1 MEKGE
6 RQTFSRNERL
16 RGSSLIDDLFKTGNF
31 FTTSLFRVIWMIP
44 SEQIPSPAQIAVSVP
59 KRAFRH
65 ANDRNL
71 LKRRIRESYRRRKQ
85 SLYSFLIEEDIRLI
99 FILIY
104 RSNRIEDFSTIDRSV
119 KEAIDR
125 LCKNAA
131 LKHGKS

>member
-1 MEKGE
+1 
-6 RQTFSRNERL
+6 
-16 RGSSLIDDLFKTGNF
+16 
-31 FTTSLFRVIWMIP
+31 
-44 SEQIPSPAQIAVSVP
+44 VP

-85 SLYSFLIEEDIRLI
+85 SLYSFLIEEDIRLV

-104 RSNRIEDFSTIDRSV
+104 RSNQIEDFSAIDRSV
-119 KEAIDR
+119 KETIDR

-131 LKHGKS
+131 MKHGKS

>member
-1 MEKGE
+1 MEKDE

-16 RGSSLIDDLFKTGNF
+16 CRSRLIDDLFKTGNF
-31 FTTSLFRVIWMIP
+31 FTTSIFRVIWMIP
-44 SEQIPSPAQIAVSVP
+44 SEPIPSPAQIAISVP
-59 KRAFRH
+59 KRGFRH
-65 ANDRNL
+65 ASDRNL

-85 SLYSFLIEEDIRLI
+85 SLYYFLREEDIRLI

-119 KEAIDR
+119 KEAIVR